1 MRTVNELLDQVRAN
15 AGIQSDYRLAK
26 TLNLTANT
34 IANYRHGRS
43 RPDDLVLSK
52 LAELGGIPADQVEL
66 LAVTLQA
73 ERASTDEARAL
84 WQRIAARLQAGA
96 VHGWLLACLVALGF
110 ITTPPNA
117 VAAVTD
123 LQSANSRGSV
133 YYVNKLLALL
143 RAFLRTTRGQVIG
156 KLASP
161 QQHRDS
167 HVSCAWSAAPAFAF
181 AR

>member
-26 TLNLTANT
+26 TLNLTAHT

-43 RPDDLVLSK
+43 RPDDLVLAK

-96 VHGWLLACLVALGF
+96 VHSALLAVIVALGF

-117 VAAVTD
+117 VAAVTE
-123 LQSANSRGSV
+123 LKPANSSGL
-133 YYVNKLLALL
+133 Y
-143 RAFLRTTRGQVIG
+143 IM
-156 KLASP
+156 
-161 QQHRDS
+161 
-167 HVSCAWSAAPAFAF
+167 
-181 AR
+181 